1 VSLQELALAAYADI
15 MAADSVIAVVIL
27 FILLASLVKE
37 SKWLLRKFEILIN
50 NFDGLSGF

>member
-1 VSLQELALAAYADI
+1 MVQVGQSRQFPSESTCVSLQELALAAYADI

-37 SKWLLRKFEILIN
+37 SK
-50 NFDGLSGF
+50 